1 MANCVKLPDATVPH
15 FTAVAVAVTDD
26 VWRWCRQTRVQWT
39 TGAASPAPVV
49 QYGTSPGSY
58 TNSTAGVSAHGYARS
73 ELNGTTQ
80 PNYGIA
86 NGTG

>member
-1 MANCVKLPDATVPH
+1 MPH
-15 FTAVAVAVTDD
+15 VTAVAVAVAAAVAVAVADD
-26 VWRWCRQTRVQWT
+26 VWRWCLRRQMRVQWT

-73 ELNGTTQ
+73 ELNGSSQ